1 MEMTPAAACS
11 PPWEGGLLFFDAVCA
26 TISANSMKTGGP
38 EGEQTYDQWLR
49 RADVDA
55 VAQMC
60 RFFMQ
65 DDPVHQTLR
74 RIAAKSDELGVA
86 YAIAGGMA
94 LGAHR
99 FVRATVHVDI
109 LVDTQGLQIIHE
121 NLDGR
126 GFVPPFSGS
135 RNLKDVETGV
145 RIEFLVHGQF
155 PGDGKPKPVAFPDPS
170 EAGDLINGIRYLRL
184 TALIEIK
191 LASGMTNSGRLRDL
205 ADVQE
210 LIRVLGL
217 SRDFSQQLNPYVRGK
232 FEELWGNVADNP
244 DPEE

>member
-1 MEMTPAAACS
+1 MRTE
-11 PPWEGGLLFFDAVCA
+11 
-26 TISANSMKTGGP
+26 GP
-38 EGEQTYDQWLR
+38 EREQTYDQWLR

-65 DDPVHQTLR
+65 DDPVHRTLR
-74 RIAAKSDELGVA
+74 RIAAKLDELGIA

-99 FVRATVHVDI
+99 FVRATVDVDV
-109 LVDTQGLQIIHE
+109 LVNGDGLKIIHE

-145 RIEFLVHGQF
+145 RITRSVSRRWQT
-155 PGDGKPKPVAFPDPS
+155 
-170 EAGDLINGIRYLRL
+170 EAGGVSRSERCRGI
-184 TALIEIK
+184 
-191 LASGMTNSGRLRDL
+191 D
-205 ADVQE
+205 
-210 LIRVLGL
+210 
-217 SRDFSQQLNPYVRGK
+217 
-232 FEELWGNVADNP
+232 
-244 DPEE
+244 